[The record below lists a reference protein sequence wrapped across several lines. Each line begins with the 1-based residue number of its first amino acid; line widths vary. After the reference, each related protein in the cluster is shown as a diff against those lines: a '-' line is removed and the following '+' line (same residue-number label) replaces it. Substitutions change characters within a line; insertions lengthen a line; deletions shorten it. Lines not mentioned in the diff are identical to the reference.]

1 MKNTDRI
8 STSLGYSSLL
18 HLHLGKT
25 QRDVLYLGYPFKVT
39 AREYQILKLLC
50 ENRGKELTALQM
62 ASLLCGEMSEK
73 NVVYHIFNVNRKSK
87 ELGGR
92 ELIKNKAKIGY
103 FLNEEM

>member
-1 MKNTDRI
+1 MERI
-8 STSLGYSSLL
+8 SPSLGYSLIL
-18 HLHLGKT
+18 HLHLGKNN
-25 QRDVLYLGYPFKVT
+25 RDVLYLGYPFKVT
-39 AREYQILKLLC
+39 AREYQILELLC
-50 ENRGKELTALQM
+50 KSRGKELSAEQI

-73 NVVYHIFNVNRKSK
+73 NVVYHIFNLNKKSK